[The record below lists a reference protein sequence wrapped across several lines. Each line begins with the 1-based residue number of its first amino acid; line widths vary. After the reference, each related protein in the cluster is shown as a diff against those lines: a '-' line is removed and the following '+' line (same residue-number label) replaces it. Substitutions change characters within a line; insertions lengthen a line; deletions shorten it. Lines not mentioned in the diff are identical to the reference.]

1 MYYKNNS
8 EVREVNNFFVLKTSV
23 LRIVRNVLIGLAV
36 LLIFPKRFCRRK
48 NYCELEFIQF
58 SEKGFHQQKNKG
70 GLSAYSLFE
79 NARGSVRREI
89 KLDLMVIKLS
99 RILVVLSIEI

>member
-1 MYYKNNS
+1 MYNKNNS
-8 EVREVNNFFVLKTSV
+8 EVREANNFFVLKTSV

-48 NYCELEFIQF
+48 NYCQLEFIQF
-58 SEKGFHQQKNKG
+58 SEKGFHQQNKG
-70 GLSAYSLFE
+70 GLSVYSLFE
-79 NARGSVRREI
+79 NARGSIRREI

-99 RILVVLSIEI
+99 RILRVLSVEI

>member
-48 NYCELEFIQF
+48 NYCQLGFIQF
-58 SEKGFHQQKNKG
+58 SEKGFHQQNKG
-70 GLSAYSLFE
+70 GISAYSLFE